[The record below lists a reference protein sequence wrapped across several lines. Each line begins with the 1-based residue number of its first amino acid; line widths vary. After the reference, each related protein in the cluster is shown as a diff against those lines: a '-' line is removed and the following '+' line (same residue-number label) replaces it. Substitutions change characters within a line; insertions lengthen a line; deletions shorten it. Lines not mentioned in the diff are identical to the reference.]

1 MESSGKIYIKELPVE
16 ENKIFEQLKKEKKIS
31 VNTKALLYLISE
43 YGRLKNSEKNMLKR
57 IDELKEE
64 RDNLYY
70 KMEDQT
76 DALLSFKK
84 LLENL

>member
-16 ENKIFEQLKKEKKIS
+16 ENKIFEEFKKEKKIS

-76 DALLSFKK
+76 DVLLSFKK

>member
-1 MESSGKIYIKELPVE
+1 MEKIGKIYIKELPSE
-16 ENKIFEQLKKEKKIS
+16 ENKIFEQFKKEKDVS

-64 RDNLYY
+64 RDKLYY

>member
-1 MESSGKIYIKELPVE
+1 MEKIGKIYIKELPSE
-16 ENKIFEQLKKEKKIS
+16 ENKIFEQFKKEKNIS

-64 RDNLYY
+64 RDKLFY
-70 KMEDQT
+70 KLEDQSEV
-76 DALLSFKK
+76 LLSFKS
-84 LLENL
+84 LLNNL

>member
-1 MESSGKIYIKELPVE
+1 MESSGKIYIKELPLE
-16 ENKIFEQLKKEKKIS
+16 ENKIFEQFKKEKKIS

-43 YGRLKNSEKNMLKR
+43 YGRLKSSENNMLKR
-57 IDELKEE
+57 ISELKEE
-64 RDNLYY
+64 RDELYY